1 MDILDAVS
9 SIKQRLCAIK
19 CSVGRS
25 AYYSDINSDNF
36 FFFFFVVQGSLSRSK
51 KKGKH
56 EVLSIINKL
65 LHETKVQKVDFIQS
79 NRSSF

>member
-1 MDILDAVS
+1 MLSVQS
-9 SIKQRLCAIK
+9 SKDYAQLSVR
-19 CSVGRS
+19 SVGRLTILIS
-25 AYYSDINSDNF
+25 IPTI